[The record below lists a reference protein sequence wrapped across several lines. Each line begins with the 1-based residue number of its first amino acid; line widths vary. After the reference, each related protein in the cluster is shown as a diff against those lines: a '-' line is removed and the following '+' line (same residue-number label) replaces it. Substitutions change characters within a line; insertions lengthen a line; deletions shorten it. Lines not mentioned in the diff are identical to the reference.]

1 MLNDFKT
8 EGKLHAPAPVTL
20 NQVRPKVTKA
30 HVPNK
35 YWASPFHDIYNQS
48 SQTWQALPNSKVPLI
63 FGYFSRKKRKAKAH
77 PAFS

>member
-8 EGKLHAPAPVTL
+8 EGKFHAPAPVTL
-20 NQVRPKVTKA
+20 NQVRSKVTKA

-48 SQTWQALPNSKVPLI
+48 TSQLKGPINIWLFFKE
-63 FGYFSRKKRKAKAH
+63 KKKG
-77 PAFS
+77 